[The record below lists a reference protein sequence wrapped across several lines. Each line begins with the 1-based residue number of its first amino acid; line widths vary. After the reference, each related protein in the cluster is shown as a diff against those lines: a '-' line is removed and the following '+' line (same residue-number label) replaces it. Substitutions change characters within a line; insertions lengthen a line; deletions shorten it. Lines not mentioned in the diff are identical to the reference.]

1 MQKVTTYSGLQDAI
15 QLLKVEQTVKIQLL
29 KEQLNI
35 TYESLKPL
43 NLLKGALK
51 DISSSPG
58 LGQNLLGSAVGLASG
73 YFSKKI
79 FIGTSGN
86 LLRKL
91 IGSVLQYGVT
101 NVVAKHP
108 DSIKT
113 FGQFIME
120 HLVRNKETKS
130 AGRAR

>member
-1 MQKVTTYSGLQDAI
+1 MQKVTTYAGLQDAI
-15 QLLKVEQTVKIQLL
+15 QLLKEEQTVKSQLL

-35 TYESLKPL
+35 SYESLKPL
-43 NLLKGALK
+43 NLFKSALK

-58 LGQNLLGSAVGLASG
+58 IGENLLGSAVGLASG
-73 YFSKKI
+73 YLSKKI

-108 DSIKT
+108 DSIRT

-120 HLVRNKETKS
+120 HFLRNKESKTS
-130 AGRAR
+130 RRAR

>member
-1 MQKVTTYSGLQDAI
+1 MQKVTTYAGLQDAI
-15 QLLKVEQTVKIQLL
+15 QLLKEEQTVKSQLL
-29 KEQLNI
+29 KEQLI
-35 TYESLKPL
+35 VSYESLKPL
-43 NLLKGALK
+43 NLFKSALK

-58 LGQNLLGSAVGLASG
+58 IGENLLGSAVGLASG
-73 YFSKKI
+73 YLSKKI

-108 DSIKT
+108 DAIKT

-120 HLVRNKETKS
+120 HLGRNKETKTT
-130 AGRAR
+130 RRDR